1 MPQPMEDIGLSDKS
15 LHLMAYAV
23 FAFLVARA
31 IYARGISRS
40 RTVTI
45 AVLICGLY
53 GVSDEIHQAFVPS
66 RTPDVLDAWFDLAG
80 SLLGTAAWIA
90 AARWQRRLSRE

>member
-1 MPQPMEDIGLSDKS
+1 
-15 LHLMAYAV
+15 MAYAV

-31 IYARGISRS
+31 ISACGISAS

-53 GVSDEIHQAFVPS
+53 GVSDEIHQAFVPT
-66 RTPDVLDAWFDLAG
+66 RTPDVFDAWFDLAG
-80 SLLGTAAWIA
+80 SLLGAAAWA
-90 AARWQRRLSRE
+90 AVARKARLGKPVIPTER